1 MKWLEEIEIAH
12 AVGKYTVVFT
22 MSDPLLYGTEHLS
35 RETRTGAKSSCW
47 SAVTRD
53 KMDDGVASVFDDPR
67 VYATAAP

>member
-22 MSDPLLYGTEHLS
+22 MSDPLLYGTEYLS
-35 RETRTGAKSSCW
+35 RETRTGVKSSSW

-53 KMDDGVASVFDDPR
+53 KMDDGVASVIDDPR